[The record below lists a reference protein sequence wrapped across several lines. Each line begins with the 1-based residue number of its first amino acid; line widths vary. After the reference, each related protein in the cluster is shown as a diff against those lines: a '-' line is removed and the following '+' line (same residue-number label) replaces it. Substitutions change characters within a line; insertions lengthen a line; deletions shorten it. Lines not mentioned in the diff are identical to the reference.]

1 MKNLRKQTIQFY
13 LKHLSR
19 YKVMTAISV
28 FSIVMAITLSMVF
41 PVIYKEFIDTIV
53 EAEVIEDAVH
63 TLLVLLVIIVG
74 VDIFNMFFWR
84 ALLYTMAALEV
95 NVMRNILDECFEH
108 LHQHSYNF
116 FSSSFTGGLVK
127 KVNRISYAFEGIF
140 DIVIF
145 EFIPI
150 AIRTIIANGVLLYLS
165 WQLGVPLLIWS
176 VLFVV
181 LNYYVTLYKIKH
193 YDIQS
198 VRADTKVTATLA
210 DTIMNN
216 INIKLF
222 ANLNKETAKFKRV
235 SEDWRKKK
243 KAAWFFGTHVETV
256 QGVLAIGLNTLL
268 LFIAIKL
275 WEQGVISVGDFVLI
289 QFYLIELF
297 RQLWH
302 FGHNLQRLYER
313 FADAEEM
320 TKVLNTDWAVQD
332 EPEAKKIKIHHGRV
346 EFKNVRFA
354 YEEDGTGVIKGL
366 SLKVKPS
373 EKIALIGPSGGGKST
388 IFKLLL
394 RLFDVQ
400 KGEILVDGQ
409 DISQVTQDSLRKRIA
424 LVPQDPI
431 LFHRTIMENIRYGR
445 LGASDKEVMAAA
457 RLARCHDFINKF
469 PKKYKTFVGERGVKL
484 SGGERQRV
492 AIARAI
498 LSNTKILILDEAT
511 SSLDSESEKLIQ
523 EALANLMK
531 HKTTFIIAHRL
542 STIVNMDR
550 IVVLDGGRI
559 VEQGTHHELIRQK
572 NSLYEKLWGL
582 QVGGYLE

>member
-1 MKNLRKQTIQFY
+1 MKNLRQQTIRFY

-19 YKVMTAISV
+19 YKLLTAVST
-28 FSIVMAITLSMVF
+28 FSIVLAITLSMVF

-53 EAEVIEDAVH
+53 EAEVVNDAVR
-63 TLLVLLVIIVG
+63 TLLVLLAIIVG
-74 VDIFNMFFWR
+74 VDFVNMLAWR
-84 ALLYTMAALEV
+84 VLLYTMATLET
-95 NVMRNILDECFEH
+95 NVMRNILNECFEH
-108 LHQHSYNF
+108 LHKHSYNF
-116 FSSSFTGGLVK
+116 FNNSFTGGLVK

-140 DIVIF
+140 DIIIF

-150 AIRTIIANGVLLYLS
+150 AIRTLIANGVLLYLS

-176 VLFVV
+176 VMFIV
-181 LNYYVTLYKIKH
+181 LNYYITLYKIKH
-193 YDIQS
+193 YDLKS

-222 ANLNKETAKFKRV
+222 ANLTKETTKFKRV

-256 QGVLAIGLNTLL
+256 QGVLALALNTLL
-268 LFIAIKL
+268 LFVAIKL
-275 WEQGVISVGDFVLI
+275 WQQGEITVGDFVLI
-289 QFYLIELF
+289 QFYLYELF

-320 TKVLNTDWAVQD
+320 TKVLNTDWEIQD
-332 EPEAKKIKIHHGRV
+332 APNATPIKILHGRV
-346 EFKNVRFA
+346 EFKNIRFA
-354 YEEDGTGVIKGL
+354 YEDGTGVIKGL
-366 SLKVKPS
+366 SLKIKPS
-373 EKIALIGPSGGGKST
+373 EKVALIGPSGGGKST
-388 IFKLLL
+388 ITKLLL
-394 RLFDVQ
+394 RLFDAQ
-400 KGEILVDGQ
+400 KGKVLVDGQ
-409 DISQVTQDSLRKRIA
+409 DISKMTQDSLRKQIA

-431 LFHRTIMENIRYGR
+431 LFHRSIMENIRYGR
-445 LGASDKEVMAAA
+445 LGASDKEVRAAA
-457 RLARCHDFINKF
+457 KLARCHDFIKKF
-469 PKKYKTFVGERGVKL
+469 PKKYKTLVGERGVKL

-523 EALANLMK
+523 EALHNLMK
-531 HKTTFIIAHRL
+531 NKTTFIIAHRL
-542 STIVNMDR
+542 STIVGMDR
-550 IVVLDGGRI
+550 IVVLDEGKI
-559 VEQGTHHELIRQK
+559 VEEGTHHELIRQK
-572 NSLYEKLWGL
+572 NSLYERLWGL